1 MADRSKEKAE
11 WLRKVRDEIRPAYAR
26 LLSLGRL
33 ILQCDDGSE
42 VAIRFTKS
50 AFAHLC
56 GFEYYMDSHKE
67 RRARQSDF
75 YDDIV
80 RRNFTAKRADYTHRH
95 NDRNTSYEKRRSH
108 TKSKLDIAGEAFNHV
123 ATAAYVVESAKS
135 GLILF
140 AGDERWALGLSEQ
153 VNKKDERTGDY
164 IPASLVN
171 ESVLSESIH
180 RRCTRVRSVVSARW
194 E

>member
-1 MADRSKEKAE
+1 MR
-11 WLRKVRDEIRPAYAR
+11 
-26 LLSLGRL
+26 
-33 ILQCDDGSE
+33 
-42 VAIRFTKS
+42 
-50 AFAHLC
+50 FAHLC
-56 GFEYYMDSHKE
+56 GFEYYMDFHKG

-75 YDDIV
+75 YDDII
-80 RRNFTAKRADYTHRH
+80 RRNFTAKRVDYTHRH
-95 NDRNTSYEKRRSH
+95 SDRNTSYEKRRNH

-123 ATAAYVVESAKS
+123 ASAAWPPV
-135 GLILF
+135 
-140 AGDERWALGLSEQ
+140 ALGLSEQ

-180 RRCTRVRSVVSARW
+180 RRGTRVRSVVSARW

>member
-11 WLRKVRDEIRPAYAR
+11 WLRKVKDEIRPAYAR

-56 GFEYYMDSHKE
+56 GFEYYIDSHKE

-95 NDRNTSYEKRRSH
+95 NDRNTSYEKRQSH

-123 ATAAYVVESAKS
+123 ASAAYVVESAKS

-180 RRCTRVRSVVSARW
+180 RRGARVRSVVSARW

>member
-1 MADRSKEKAE
+1 MTPVFSGKRF
-11 WLRKVRDEIRPAYAR
+11 V
-26 LLSLGRL
+26 LSG
-33 ILQCDDGSE
+33 DFEMYGG
-42 VAIRFTKS
+42 KS
-50 AFAHLC
+50 
-56 GFEYYMDSHKE
+56 
-67 RRARQSDF
+67 
-75 YDDIV
+75 
-80 RRNFTAKRADYTHRH
+80 
-95 NDRNTSYEKRRSH
+95 
-108 TKSKLDIAGEAFNHV
+108 
-123 ATAAYVVESAKS
+123 AYVVESAKS

-180 RRCTRVRSVVSARW
+180 RRGTRVRSVVSARW